1 MAVISCTELYLH
13 LRKHFHFSSILLRLL
28 LVSSILWLFCY
39 QCAWFCLLGGPE
51 QKGMLRLAQRGMRVS
66 LPPPSFSQFC
76 SWPCVLHMLQAL
88 CYFLLR
94 KYFWILIPSFIADLS
109 LKVLRL
115 RSSYMKRNLLF
126 CFCSFPW
133 ILQIC
138 SAVFFFFFYLTSV
151 YNNV

>member
-1 MAVISCTELYLH
+1 MTVISYTELYLH
-13 LRKHFHFSSILLRLL
+13 LRKHFHFSSVLLRLL

-39 QCAWFCLLGGPE
+39 QRAWFCLLGGPE
-51 QKGMLRLAQRGMRVS
+51 QKGMLRLAQRGTRVS

-76 SWPCVLHMLQAL
+76 LWPCVLHMLQAL
-88 CYFLLR
+88 CYFLLW
-94 KYFWILIPSFIADLS
+94 KYSWTRIPSFIADLS

-133 ILQIC
+133 ILQIL
-138 SAVFFFFFYLTSV
+138 SAVFFDLTSV